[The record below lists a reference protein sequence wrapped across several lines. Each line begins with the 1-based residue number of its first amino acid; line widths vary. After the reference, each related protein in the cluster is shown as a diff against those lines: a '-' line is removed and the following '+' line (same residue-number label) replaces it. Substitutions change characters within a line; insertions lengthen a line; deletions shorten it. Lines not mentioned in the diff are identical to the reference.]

1 MDHPDNFSFPLTK
14 PRPNLEEYEKEDK
27 NILRVR
33 VQLVN
38 GEMLADEHCMV
49 EITLSAE
56 GMLGLG
62 IELIRAAHVSI
73 EDSFWEWHPSDKET
87 ATQVLG
93 AYMHPSSCRL
103 FLARTEFPTLD
114 RIIKGTVVE

>member
-1 MDHPDNFSFPLTK
+1 MFSFPLTK

-33 VQLVN
+33 VQLPS
-38 GEMLADEHCMV
+38 GEIVTDEQCMV
-49 EITLSAE
+49 EITLSSQ

-62 IELIRAAHVSI
+62 MELIRAAHANHK
-73 EDSFWEWHPSDKET
+73 EPFWEWHPSDKHT

-103 FLARTEFPTLD
+103 FLARTEFPSLD
-114 RIIKGTVVE
+114 ALLE